1 MKTTGFFAFIIV
13 LLALVSCERQAD
25 LNNPATYSGNGLDFS
40 MPSNWKVTEDEE
52 DSGFRYLFVETPG
65 DAIVII
71 SIYSK
76 QNSPALLE
84 YVNWAIESSTR
95 EMPFGS
101 RSEGSIA
108 EFQKTIGQQRFSGY
122 RNEFMVSVAVV
133 DVPHITEYYLIE
145 TDSASVFLTAQVSLE
160 DRAKVEQGFDLLLS
174 TLTLR

>member
-13 LLALVSCERQAD
+13 LLALVTCERQAD
-25 LNNPATYSGNGLDFS
+25 LNNPATYSSNGLDFS
-40 MPSNWKVTEDEE
+40 MPSNWKVTEDVE

-65 DAIVII
+65 DAIVIV

-76 QNSPALLE
+76 QDSPALLE

-101 RSEGSIA
+101 RTEGSIA
-108 EFQKTIGQQRFSGY
+108 EIQKTIGQRRFSGY
-122 RNEFMVSVAVV
+122 QNEFMVSVAVV
-133 DVPHITEYYLIE
+133 DVPHITDYYLIE
-145 TDSASVFLTAQVSLE
+145 TDSASVFLTTQVSVE
-160 DRAKVEQGFDLLLS
+160 DQAKVERGFDLILS